1 MFDIVQHTGL
11 LYHVRDPL
19 WTISQARSVVKTG
32 GHLLIETACILDD
45 KEHTFYIRVCVILQE
60 ATLFFCFTLLC

>member
-1 MFDIVQHTGL
+1 M
-11 LYHVRDPL
+11 